1 MEDGAVFKQNINRR
15 HTASEKWDQADKLF
29 GGNELLPLWVADM
42 DFAVP
47 KAVTQALTE
56 RVRHGV
62 YGYTFRT
69 KTYLNAVCKWMS
81 ERHDWLVDT
90 KWICHSPG
98 VVTALNL
105 IIDACTKPGDKLL
118 IQPPVYPPFFKT
130 AKNQQRELVQ
140 NPLVYQNGRYRIDF
154 DDLES
159 KLSDP
164 AVKLMLLCSPHNP
177 VGRVWE
183 KQELLRIATLAR
195 ENHVLVV
202 ADEIHSDLVLPGHRH
217 IPFASIAPDDYWIV
231 CMAPSKTFNL
241 AGLQMSTILIA
252 NPELREKYQKQ
263 LQRFSLAEPN
273 TLGLTAAE
281 AAFLH
286 GSEWL
291 DQCLITI
298 QRNAEY
304 VSDYLTSELPSL
316 VMTPLEGTYL
326 AWINCRRLG
335 LSDSG
340 LKRMLVEDAHLAL
353 NPGVTFGSEGSGFV
367 RMNLACPLSTIH
379 QAMNQLRKAVDQL
392 NKRKSIGK

>member
-29 GGNELLPLWVADM
+29 GGNDLLPLWVADM

-69 KTYLNAVCKWMS
+69 ETYLNAVRKWMS
-81 ERHDWLVDT
+81 ERHDWTVDT

-105 IIDACTKPGDKLL
+105 IIDALTKPGDKLL
-118 IQPPVYPPFFKT
+118 IQPPVYPPFSKT
-130 AKNQQRELVQ
+130 AKNQQRDLVL
-140 NPLVYQNGRYRIDF
+140 NPLVYQNGRYHIDF
-154 DDLES
+154 DDLKN

-217 IPFASIAPDDYWIV
+217 LPFASIAPDDYWIV

-241 AGLQMSTILIA
+241 AGLQMSTIFIA

-291 DQCLITI
+291 DQCLVTI

-304 VSDYLTSELPSL
+304 VSNYLKSECPSL

-326 AWINCRRLG
+326 AWIDCRRLG

-367 RMNLACPLSTIH
+367 RMNLACPLSTIR
-379 QAMNQLRKAVDQL
+379 QAMNQLHKAVDQL
-392 NKRKSIGK
+392 HQRKAIRK